1 MGKNKGKKNEPPP
14 EEEKGDGGKKGGK
27 KDKKKGGGYLAQ
39 MEEEERQAKEAAQK
53 KADLKNRF
61 KFVKAKHILVTDE
74 VIAKDLLEKLKAEFG
89 TNPGPPEKDFSKFAQ
104 EYSECPSAKA
114 KVPGQ
119 LGLFCKGQMEA
130 PFEEA
135 AFKTEPVQ
143 MVDELVQTKHGFHI
157 ILIEGR
163 Q

>member
-1 MGKNKGKKNEPPP
+1 MGKNKGNKNQAPP
-14 EEEKGDGGKKGGK
+14 EEEKNDAGKKGGK
-27 KDKKKGGGYLAQ
+27 KDKKKGGYLAE
-39 MEEEERQAKEAAQK
+39 MEEEERLAKEAAQK
-53 KADLKNRF
+53 QADLKNRF
-61 KFVKAKHILVTDE
+61 KFVKAKHILVSDE
-74 VIAKDLLEKLKAEFG
+74 NVDKDLLEKLTVEFG
-89 TNPGPPEKDFSKFAQ
+89 TNPGPPGKDFSKFAS

-119 LGLFCKGQMEA
+119 LGLFGKGQMEA

-143 MVDELVQTKHGFHI
+143 MVKELVQTKHGFHI